1 MTKDVIISISGLQY
15 EAGGEQPTPV
25 EIISAADYYLKND
38 THYIIY
44 DEVSEEFDGT
54 TKNRIKVKND
64 CIEITKKGLTTV
76 TMRFEKDK
84 KNQTFY
90 QTPFGS
96 IFIGIHTHSIEYEE
110 SDSKL
115 SIDISYELE
124 VDGALLVDC
133 KIQIKIV
140 PKELADIA

>member
-90 QTPFGS
+90 QTPFWFNFHWNPYS
-96 IFIGIHTHSIEYEE
+96 FY
-110 SDSKL
+110 
-115 SIDISYELE
+115 
-124 VDGALLVDC
+124 
-133 KIQIKIV
+133 
-140 PKELADIA
+140 